1 METVLIRLAHTG
13 ETHIRKLHAL
23 PSAGD
28 TIGIYVDG
36 KPMTLRVSHVHHSQ
50 YGECTDSTPIVHCVE
65 IAEVTTDEHQ

>member
-28 TIGIYVDG
+28 TVGICINSQSII
-36 KPMTLRVSHVHHSQ
+36 LRVSHVHYSQ
-50 YGECTDSTPIVHCVE
+50 HGEGLNSTPVVHCVE
-65 IAEVTTDEHQ
+65 IAEVATDEHQ